1 MNAASLFGSANQ
13 LYVKEEYEEALKHY
27 TCAVTLQDCAEY
39 RVCRAAAYLR
49 LGKFEETLDDAK
61 EALALDPKNHV
72 ALHWRGVALF
82 YIRYASAKLAFEESL
97 QLAPAAKAPRALWI
111 RKCDAEL
118 SGSTLP
124 LGGLVAE
131 LSKAAPAAAASA
143 SAPPKAAAAAPPAPV
158 STVAQA
164 RQAAGEPAAAGR
176 RPVRREWYQN
186 NSHVFI
192 TLFAKGVPQADCE
205 VDFRERELS
214 ISFPVPSSAGD
225 T

>member
-82 YIRYASAKLAFEESL
+82 YMGEYASAKLAFEESL

-131 LSKAAPAAAASA
+131 LSKAAPAS
-143 SAPPKAAAAAPPAPV
+143 PRP
-158 STVAQA
+158 
-164 RQAAGEPAAAGR
+164 RAAGP
-176 RPVRREWYQN
+176 
-186 NSHVFI
+186 
-192 TLFAKGVPQADCE
+192 
-205 VDFRERELS
+205 
-214 ISFPVPSSAGD
+214 
-225 T
+225 